1 LATLYGVQEDISK
14 ETYIKMPLFGNDWF
28 LRDVIKQ
35 GNYDDLF
42 FSNFMNISGSKRGRN
57 SLNSNGSPQLLELPG
72 LG

>member
-1 LATLYGVQEDISK
+1 
-14 ETYIKMPLFGNDWF
+14 MPLFGNDWF

-57 SLNSNGSPQLLELPG
+57 SLNSNGPQLLELPG